1 MLFKTFCYISAMFAI
16 FCSFVMLLGAF
27 ALVIVATWRLICYI
41 RTEKRM
47 EQLESSV
54 SELNSKLRK
63 MIKEI
68 DDDRGNLQ

>member
-1 MLFKTFCYISAMFAI
+1 MLAI
-16 FCSFVMLLGAF
+16 FCSFFMLLGLF

-41 RTEKRM
+41 RTENRM

-54 SELNSKLRK
+54 NELNSKLHA
-63 MIKEI
+63 MMKEI

>member
-1 MLFKTFCYISAMFAI
+1 MFAI
-16 FCSFVMLLGAF
+16 FCSFFMLLGAF

-41 RTEKRM
+41 RTENRM

-54 SELNSKLRK
+54 SELNSKLCK

-68 DDDRGNLQ
+68 DDDRENLQ